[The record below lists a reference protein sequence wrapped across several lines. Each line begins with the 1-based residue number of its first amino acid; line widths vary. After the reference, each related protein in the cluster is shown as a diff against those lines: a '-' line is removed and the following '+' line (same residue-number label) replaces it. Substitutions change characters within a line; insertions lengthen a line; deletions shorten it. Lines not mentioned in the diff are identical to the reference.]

1 MSLLH
6 AGLFG
11 TGDASAILGDRA
23 IVASWILVESAL
35 AQAQAKVGLIP
46 QDRGQRLARA
56 LCEISVDVETV
67 AAGVSQSA
75 VGVPALLEAL
85 RAQLPDD
92 LAQVLHWGA
101 TSQDII
107 DTGLMLRLGQALSLT
122 EGRTRRA
129 LESLVTLAERHRHTP
144 MVARTWGQQAVPTR
158 FGLVCAQWMG
168 PLIRSLEALPA
179 LRQRCLAVQL
189 GGAAGT
195 LSAMADKG
203 PAVGDA
209 VARHLGLTPAPPWH
223 GSRDRIVEIAHWC
236 AQISLALGRIG
247 LDLGVLTSTE
257 VAEVRLSQTGGSSTM
272 PQKQNPVQ
280 PGVLA
285 AQGRLAPAQA
295 AAVTQTALWSLER
308 DGAAWLSEWQALA
321 PLVAGTAGA
330 AEVAANLF
338 PGLKPDTARMAA
350 TLAQSGGGILAE
362 ALSFA
367 LAQAGWSLADAQAL
381 VKTVAAQRPADLAQA
396 VREALPAG
404 KPIPL
409 VWPTPDTAAGLAVD
423 TLIDGAVREA
433 QAILSPARRRDAGGG
448 GAP

>member
-35 AQAQAKVGLIP
+35 ARAQADVGLIP
-46 QDRGQRLARA
+46 RDRGQRLAQA
-56 LCEISVDVETV
+56 LCEITVEVETV
-67 AAGVSQSA
+67 AVGVSQSA
-75 VGVPALLEAL
+75 VGVPALLAAL
-85 RAQLPDD
+85 RDRLPDD
-92 LAQVLHWGA
+92 LAQFLHWGA

-107 DTGLMLRLGQALSLT
+107 DTGLMLRLGQVLSLT
-122 EGRTRRA
+122 EERTRQA
-129 LESLVTLAERHRHTP
+129 LEALAALAEHHRHTA

-179 LRQRCLAVQL
+179 LKQRCLAVQL

-209 VARHLGLTPAPPWH
+209 LARHLGLTPAPPWH

-236 AQISLALGRIG
+236 AQLSLALGRIG
-247 LDLGVLTSTE
+247 VDLAVLTSTE
-257 VAEVRLSQTGGSSTM
+257 VAEVRLAQTGGSSTM

-295 AAVTQTALWSLER
+295 AAVAQSALWSLER

-330 AEVAANLF
+330 AQVAASVL
-338 PGLKPDTARMAA
+338 PGLKPDAARMAA
-350 TLAQSGGGILAE
+350 TLALSGGAILAE

-367 LAQAGWSLADAQAL
+367 LAEAGWSRADAQAL

-409 VWPTPDTAAGLAVD
+409 VWPTPESAAGLAVD
-423 TLIDGAVREA
+423 TLIDRAVQDARG
-433 QAILSPARRRDAGGG
+433 ILSPAPFGDQATG